1 MNRDAELIEIIRT
14 RLKNC
19 VISGAEYYTYGS
31 IPQKKYAGAVRSYA
45 PGVSYDD
52 VLGLVDTTVFGGGER
67 GMLLTREGIYLKEIM
82 TNPVYCDYRTCP
94 QMPLPGNTFFDTDQ
108 LFLMFM
114 ELSDVVSRAE
124 DEEFAASMGVSAET
138 EEEKES
144 ESLLDSVIHEF
155 GRIFSERRKEEH
167 EELIEQVEVL
177 RSAVKELRD
186 SFQEFL
192 TDYDDFETYQ
202 EIFEKI
208 SVITLMSCVCDRD
221 KEACIDMTET
231 YDESWDGLMELI
243 ASMEDTLDDIL
254 EDCDTEGAEPLTRT
268 FKRFRAKMNT
278 IFDELKNVLD
288 GLEEDDVEIED
299 YDWEGLYERSQKAVV
314 TVRKKLSVVINVL
327 NETLE
332 EEYDD

>member
-19 VISGAEYYTYGS
+19 VTSGTEYYTYGN
-31 IPQKKYAGAVRSYA
+31 IPQKKYAGAVRNYA
-45 PGVSYDD
+45 SGVSYDD

-94 QMPLPGNTFFDTDQ
+94 QMALPGNTYFDTNQ
-108 LFLMFM
+108 LFQMFL

-124 DEEFAASMGVSAET
+124 DEEFVDSMELPTDT
-138 EEEKES
+138 EEEEP
-144 ESLLDSVIHEF
+144 EGLLETFVHEF
-155 GRIFSERRKEEH
+155 GKILSEQRKQEH
-167 EELIEQVEVL
+167 NEFLEQVEVL
-177 RSAVKELRD
+177 RSTVKELRD

-202 EIFEKI
+202 EIIEKI

-221 KEACIDMTET
+221 KEACLDMTET

-243 ASMEDTLDDIL
+243 ASMEDTLDEIL

-278 IFDELKNVLD
+278 IFDELKDVLD
-288 GLEEDDVEIED
+288 DLEECVNSGSQSC
-299 YDWEGLYERSQKAVV
+299 YGGQFLY
-314 TVRKKLSVVINVL
+314 
-327 NETLE
+327 
-332 EEYDD
+332 YWFFFHCFY

>member
-19 VISGAEYYTYGS
+19 VTSGTEYYTYGN
-31 IPQKKYAGAVRSYA
+31 IPQKKYTGAVRNYA
-45 PGVSYDD
+45 SGVAYDD

-94 QMPLPGNTFFDTDQ
+94 QMSLPGNAYFDTDQ
-108 LFLMFM
+108 LFQMFL

-124 DEEFAASMGVSAET
+124 DEEFVDSMELSADT
-138 EEEKES
+138 EEEES
-144 ESLLDSVIHEF
+144 EGLLETFVHEF
-155 GRIFSERRKEEH
+155 GKIFSEKRKQEH
-167 EELIEQVEVL
+167 NEFLEQVESL
-177 RSAVKELRD
+177 RSSVKDIRD

-202 EIFEKI
+202 EIIEKI
-208 SVITLMSCVCDRD
+208 SVITLMACVCAKDR
-221 KEACIDMTET
+221 EACLAMTET
-231 YDESWDGLMELI
+231 YDESWDDLMELI
-243 ASMEDTLDDIL
+243 ASMEDTLDEIL

-268 FKRFRAKMNT
+268 FKRFQAKMNT
-278 IFDELKNVLD
+278 IFDELR
-288 GLEEDDVEIED
+288 GILEDLEDDDAEIED
-299 YDWEGLYERSQKAVV
+299 YDWESLYERSQSAVK
-314 TVRKKLSVVINVL
+314 TVRKKLSIVINVL
-327 NETLE
+327 NEALE